1 VDVQNALLASALVR
15 HGTGDQRRRFLPAL
29 ATGVV
34 GAFAIS
40 EATAGSDAFAM
51 TTRARPDGDGYVL
64 DGAKAWTT
72 NAAEAGLF
80 LIYARTGDAQGLTAF
95 LVERDTPGLAI
106 GPRIDKLGIRASSTC
121 DLVLHGVRVP
131 RQNVLGRPDGGA
143 EIAVETLNIGKIGI
157 AAQLVG
163 LAQGALRVA
172 VEYAGR
178 REQFGSRIG
187 EFQGVRFPLAR
198 IASDVEAARMLLY
211 HTARLLQHGENSAA
225 GRLRAAAMAKLVASD
240 VAERTASQA
249 VETLGGL
256 GFTTREP
263 AEKFYR
269 DAKIGKIYEG
279 TTNVQLRTISAT
291 LL

>member
-1 VDVQNALLASALVR
+1 
-15 HGTGDQRRRFLPAL
+15 
-29 ATGVV
+29 
-34 GAFAIS
+34 
-40 EATAGSDAFAM
+40 
-51 TTRARPDGDGYVL
+51 
-64 DGAKAWTT
+64 
-72 NAAEAGLF
+72 
-80 LIYARTGDAQGLTAF
+80 
-95 LVERDTPGLAI
+95 
-106 GPRIDKLGIRASSTC
+106 
-121 DLVLHGVRVP
+121 
-131 RQNVLGRPDGGA
+131 
-143 EIAVETLNIGKIGI
+143 
-157 AAQLVG
+157 
-163 LAQGALRVA
+163 
-172 VEYAGR
+172 
-178 REQFGSRIG
+178 
-187 EFQGVRFPLAR
+187 
-198 IASDVEAARMLLY
+198 MLLY